1 MRKWDAEPTLTL
13 EGREEGGVGASEV
26 GEGACFWISVGCGSG
41 ISTRRG
47 FQQKQDTL
55 WGRQGLTVKTVPQA
69 TDRLESSK
77 GKSARHKAA
86 VCRRHTTFPGYPV
99 LSISHMFLLV

>member
-13 EGREEGGVGASEV
+13 EGGEEGGVGASEV
-26 GEGACFWISVGCGSG
+26 GEGACFWISVGRGSG
-41 ISTRRG
+41 ISTRRV

-69 TDRLESSK
+69 TGRLESSK
-77 GKSARHKAA
+77 GSAQGCSMSETHN
-86 VCRRHTTFPGYPV
+86 
-99 LSISHMFLLV
+99 LSRVPCAFHLTYVPASVK